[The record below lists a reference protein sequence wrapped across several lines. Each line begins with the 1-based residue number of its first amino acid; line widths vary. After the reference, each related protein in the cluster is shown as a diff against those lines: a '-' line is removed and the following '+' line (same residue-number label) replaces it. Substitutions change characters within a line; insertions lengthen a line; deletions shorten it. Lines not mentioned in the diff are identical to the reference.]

1 MNNLEDL
8 LKYDNWANKRLYVQ
22 LWRQNAV
29 REIKQVTTLFAHLIA
44 AQTIWCNRM
53 EGIDEPVDV
62 WPKTSLGLAEAGM
75 TLNRDRLMN
84 LVDRSSDTFTYENSR
99 GEAFENTVEEA
110 LHHIVIHGQ
119 HHRAQ
124 IALLMR
130 QHDMSPPPLDYIF
143 YLRERNNKL

>member
-1 MNNLEDL
+1 MKLEQL
-8 LKYDNWANKRLYVQ
+8 LDYDYWANKRLYVQ
-22 LWRQNAV
+22 LWRQNAA
-29 REIKQVTTLFAHLIA
+29 REIPQTISLFSHIIA

-53 EGIDEPVDV
+53 EGVDEPVDV
-62 WPKTSLGLAEAGM
+62 WPEADLLTLGKAEAEM
-75 TLNRDRLMN
+75 ILTHERLKK
-84 LVDRSSDTFTYENSR
+84 LIHHSGEVFSYKNSR

-124 IALLMR
+124 ITLLMR

-143 YLRERNNKL
+143 YLREQQ